1 MKTQQ
6 LPSYVKRYEL
16 GHGYFAQI
24 DTALSRPMGTAYRP
38 DGSVF
43 APRNIQRR
51 TVAEVLSVLSEQV
64 KGDQQ

>member
-1 MKTQQ
+1 MKTK

-16 GHGYFAQI
+16 GRGYFAHV
-24 DTALSRPMGTAYRP
+24 DTALPRPMGTAYRP

-51 TVAEVLSVLSEQV
+51 TIAEVLAVLSEQV
-64 KGDQQ
+64 KGDK